1 MTESLFVPFYSR
13 LHYPYLGAGA
23 GWPRQIVRKINP
35 AGGEMLAAAARLGT
49 VSRVDQRELSALEI
63 RSYYRTKILPAPG
76 VKILA

>member
-35 AGGEMLAAAARLGT
+35 AGGEMLAAASLGT
-49 VSRVDQRELSALEI
+49 VSRVDLRELSALEI
-63 RSYYRTKILPAPG
+63 RSYYRTKIVPAPG

>member
-1 MTESLFVPFYSR
+1 
-13 LHYPYLGAGA
+13 
-23 GWPRQIVRKINP
+23 
-35 AGGEMLAAAARLGT
+35 MLAAAAWLGT

>member
-35 AGGEMLAAAARLGT
+35 AGGEMLAAASLAGNCIKGGSEGT
-49 VSRVDQRELSALEI
+49 L
-63 RSYYRTKILPAPG
+63 RSG
-76 VKILA
+76 D